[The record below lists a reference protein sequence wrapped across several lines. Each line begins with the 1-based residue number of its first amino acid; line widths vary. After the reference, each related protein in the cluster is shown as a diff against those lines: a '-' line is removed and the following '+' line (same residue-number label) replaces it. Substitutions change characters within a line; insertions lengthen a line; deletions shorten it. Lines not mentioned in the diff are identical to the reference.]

1 MKKSLTAFVFLLMSL
16 PLITIAHPGHGDDGG
31 YTIKHYFNEP
41 LHIGISVVLFVAV
54 YIALRFYIGKK
65 AVK

>member
-1 MKKSLTAFVFLLMSL
+1 MKKSLTAFVILLMSL
-16 PLITIAHPGHGDDGG
+16 PIVTLGHPGHGDEGG

-41 LHIGISVVLFVAV
+41 LHVGISVVLFVAI
-54 YIALRFYIGKK
+54 YAALRFYVRKK